1 MPTKTGMA
9 DTTEMA
15 ASAFDAACGHC
26 LSKARVDFAKRYAC
40 HFSDETDQSICHK
53 ARLVRDMQEK
63 GMSWSE
69 ATDHPDVYLG
79 KEDRAYVSYLL
90 HHWQTSD
97 DPHLSL
103 DEYRHNRLIGYAV
116 DNVRRAITEGGEW

>member
-1 MPTKTGMA
+1 MSSTGMA
-9 DTTEMA
+9 DTTDMA

-26 LSKARVDFAKRYAC
+26 LSKARADFAKRYAC
-40 HFSDETDQSICHK
+40 HFSDETDESICHK
-53 ARLVRDMQEK
+53 ARLVRAMQEQ

-79 KEDRAYVSYLL
+79 YEDRDYVSYLL
-90 HHWQTSD
+90 YHWQTSD

-103 DEYRHNRLIGYAV
+103 SEYRHKRLIGYAI
-116 DNVRRAITEGGEW
+116 DAVRRAITEEGVR